1 MFQTRSSISEAFSFM
16 KKCICDQEEMV
27 LRIIE
32 EEWKVAQHI
41 RDSTDKQLNG
51 KIHNILDLQ
60 NKFEEVMT
68 VNHCINGTIKIYFI
82 Y

>member
-1 MFQTRSSISEAFSFM
+1 
-16 KKCICDQEEMV
+16 MV

-32 EEWKVAQHI
+32 EEWKVAQQI
-41 RDSTDKQLNG
+41 TDSTDKQLNG
-51 KIHNILDLQ
+51 KIHILDLQ

>member
-32 EEWKVAQHI
+32 EEWKVAQQI
-41 RDSTDKQLNG
+41 TDKQLNG
-51 KIHNILDLQ
+51 NIHILDLQ
-60 NKFEEVMT
+60 NKFEEVMM
-68 VNHCINGTIKIYFI
+68 VNHCINGAIKIYVI